1 MRAEQPPR
9 EFQNFS
15 KTFEETA
22 MAQRAMPWD
31 GVIPE
36 DELEIYRTFFKRK
49 HEPHVGDAAAVLA
62 IDLYEKV
69 FAGGAVPVAE
79 ANRAHPGSCGIN
91 AHQAVPVTQKL
102 FAGARAARIPVIYTT
117 GNFSNRVTATNRVR
131 GSDEGANGYRIFSAY
146 APEAN
151 DLVIYKERASAFYG
165 TPLDAHLQK
174 LGVRSLIV
182 CGDSTSG
189 CVRASVVDAYSRGF
203 HVTVVEECVFDRSR
217 ISHAV
222 SLFDLHHKYA
232 DVMPA
237 SEVLEH
243 LDALSRRNSAAAAE

>member
-1 MRAEQPPR
+1 M
-9 EFQNFS
+9 N
-15 KTFEETA
+15 
-22 MAQRAMPWD
+22 QRTMPWD

-49 HEPHVGDAAAVLA
+49 AAPRVGDDAALLA

-79 ANRAHPGSCGIN
+79 ANRKHPGACGVN
-91 AHQAVPVTQKL
+91 AHNAVPVTQKI
-102 FAGARAARIPVIYTT
+102 FAASRAARIPVIYTT
-117 GNFSNRVTATNRVR
+117 GNFSNRVSATNRMR
-131 GSDEGANGYRIFSAY
+131 GSEEGANGYRIFSAY
-146 APEAN
+146 TPKPDE
-151 DLVIYKERASAFYG
+151 LVIYKERASAFYG
-165 TPLDAHLQK
+165 TPLEAHLQK
-174 LGVRSLIV
+174 MGVRSLIV

-243 LDALSRRNSAAAAE
+243 LDSIARRHNATAAE

>member
-1 MRAEQPPR
+1 
-9 EFQNFS
+9 
-15 KTFEETA
+15 
-22 MAQRAMPWD
+22 MAGRVMPWD

-36 DELEIYRTFFKRK
+36 DELEIYRSFFKRK
-49 HEPHVGDAAAVLA
+49 SEPHVGEAPALLA

-79 ANRAHPGSCGIN
+79 ANRKHPGSCGIN
-91 AHQAVPVTQKL
+91 AHQAVPVTQRL

-117 GNFSNRVTATNRVR
+117 GNLSNRVTATNRVR
-131 GSDEGANGYRIFSAY
+131 GANDTGDGYRIFSAFT
-146 APEAN
+146 PEAN
-151 DLVIYKERASAFYG
+151 ELVIYKERASAFYG
-165 TPLDAHLQK
+165 TPLDAHLQQM
-174 LGVRSLIV
+174 GVRSLIV

-237 SEVLEH
+237 TEVLTH
-243 LDALSRRNSAAAAE
+243 LDGLARRHNAAAAE

>member
-1 MRAEQPPR
+1 M
-9 EFQNFS
+9 
-15 KTFEETA
+15 TT
-22 MAQRAMPWD
+22 RAMPWD

-36 DELEIYRTFFKRK
+36 DELEIYNSFFKRK
-49 HEPHVGDAAAVLA
+49 HAPHVGDAPALLA

-69 FAGGAVPVAE
+69 FYGGAVPVAE
-79 ANRAHPGSCGIN
+79 ANRKHPGACGVN
-91 AHQAVPVTQKL
+91 AHNAVPVTQKL
-102 FAGARAARIPVIYTT
+102 FAAARTARIPVIYTT
-117 GNFSNRVTATNRVR
+117 GNMSNRVTATNRVR
-131 GSDEGANGYRIFSAY
+131 GAEETGDGYRIFQAY
-146 APEAN
+146 TPRPDE
-151 DLVIYKERASAFYG
+151 LVIYKERASAFYG
-165 TPLDAHLQK
+165 TPLEAHLQK
-174 LGVRSLIV
+174 MRVRSLIV

-237 SEVLEH
+237 AEVLAH
-243 LDALSRRNSAAAAE
+243 LDRTARLHNAPAAE